1 MGAEKLGIVAGGSFE
16 AVYVIEEPGSRIEI
30 GDLIVTEEENV
41 SLLLKVTSLRIGFP
55 ADESRGLLDRKSDPT
70 VALCKPVARIE
81 NGMVVPAKIMPR
93 LGTGARLATAKDLE
107 AITSGKNDGIFL
119 GSLRSGSKI
128 LELPLKIDGTD
139 LLSHHILVA
148 ATTGRGKS
156 NLLKTMIWS
165 SISSGGFGMLVLD
178 SHDEYYGRNGSGL
191 KDHPEWGNGNLYYST
206 SPQPG
211 GSSLVINLSNVEP
224 DHFFGVMDLTDA
236 QKQAMVLYNRQYGSR
251 WIENLVL
258 GTEEEQVDNR
268 TVRVLRRKLRLSMG
282 IYGKN
287 GRVICET
294 NAFSQ
299 SAGTST
305 INSIISALESGKTV
319 ILDTSRIGDEAEL
332 LIGSMV
338 STEIFARYRNY
349 KGEGVL
355 ERKPPVS
362 VLIEE
367 APRVLSEEKIQE
379 EDNVFASIAR
389 EGRKFRIGLIAVT
402 QIVSVI
408 PKTILTNLNTKII
421 LGMEMAMER
430 RILLDSCSNDM
441 SLEDQAVA
449 SLDRGEAVVSSIFTK
464 FGIPIYT
471 PLFTGKGEN
480 S

>member
-1 MGAEKLGIVAGGSFE
+1 M
-16 AVYVIEEPGSRIEI
+16 
-30 GDLIVTEEENV
+30 
-41 SLLLKVTSLRIGFP
+41 
-55 ADESRGLLDRKSDPT
+55 
-70 VALCKPVARIE
+70 
-81 NGMVVPAKIMPR
+81 
-93 LGTGARLATAKDLE
+93 
-107 AITSGKNDGIFL
+107 
-119 GSLRSGSKI
+119 
-128 LELPLKIDGTD
+128 
-139 LLSHHILVA
+139 
-148 ATTGRGKS
+148 
-156 NLLKTMIWS
+156 
-165 SISSGGFGMLVLD
+165 
-178 SHDEYYGRNGSGL
+178 
-191 KDHPEWGNGNLYYST
+191 
-206 SPQPG
+206 
-211 GSSLVINLSNVEP
+211 INLSNVEP